1 MEKKNSGSIGSA
13 SPPLTTCHV
22 KVVNFFCETSISLS
36 FQGLRYT
43 HTHTKDDQGVW
54 HTDERRITIIA
65 EDYCKGLFISSNPVN
80 MDGVLNSVERVVTD
94 GMNQT
99 LTNSYTCR
107 GRSKGVTFSDAPLEG
122 TRTGWHV
129 TLFLSKVL
137 AHSRARRYLYYSISF
152 TFWYSVSIK

>member
-1 MEKKNSGSIGSA
+1 MWI
-13 SPPLTTCHV
+13 
-22 KVVNFFCETSISLS
+22 FFVRLA
-36 FQGLRYT
+36 FLFHFRDWDT
-43 HTHTKDDQGVW
+43 HTHTQDNQGVW

-65 EDYCKGLFISSNPVN
+65 EDYYKGLFISSNPVN

-152 TFWYSVSIK
+152 TFWYSVSIKWTTHIMLIPKKNNL